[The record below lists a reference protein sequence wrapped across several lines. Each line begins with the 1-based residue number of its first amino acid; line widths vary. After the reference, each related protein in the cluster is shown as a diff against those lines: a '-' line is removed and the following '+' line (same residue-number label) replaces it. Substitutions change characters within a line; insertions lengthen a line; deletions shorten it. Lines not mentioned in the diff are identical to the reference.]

1 MMAGNFAAAPV
12 LFNQTLTNAN
22 TEYTI
27 ALPTGTTHFE
37 MQARQNAS
45 VRFAFE
51 TGYVA
56 TPTAPY
62 ETLKAG
68 YTYSS
73 YNLWGSQT
81 MTLYLASAT
90 AGTIVE
96 LIAWR

>member
-1 MMAGNFAAAPV
+1 MAGNFAAAPV
-12 LFNQTLTNAN
+12 LFNTTLTNAN

-27 ALPTGTTHFE
+27 ALPAGTTHFE
-37 MQARQNAS
+37 MQARGNAA

-51 TGYVA
+51 TGLVA
-56 TPTAPY
+56 TPTDPY
-62 ETLKAG
+62 MTLKAG

-81 MTLYLASAT
+81 MTIYAASPT
-90 AGTIVE
+90 AGTVLE